1 MNPSRAWCWYLSSG
15 NNNKSSI
22 NFFDNVFTFHNESV
36 TVNCCHENNTLE
48 LAACG
53 LGASCAGACSALGAV
68 LCPSGN
74 CSGSCEMPFEEEEE
88 TKEATS
94 RGFSSGATKPSKA
107 YRWCSPRCNVWK
119 TKGCCYNPNC
129 KRKDQKNAGGST
141 SLQVILSAF
150 ELVWISICSGNTC
163 PLPGS
168 LQNGNWS
175 CQLNELPVFGT
186 SFLDEDAQTYP
197 GEYHFCPWMKQLKAC
212 RLLPWKHLLIMNYS
226 STVPAGLRARVC
238 CSADSSYHL
247 CQRRIWK

>member
-1 MNPSRAWCWYLSSG
+1 MSSG

-129 KRKDQKNAGGST
+129 KKKRSKECRWIDFITGNIVRIRARLNLNLFREHLPAAWLFAKW
-141 SLQVILSAF
+141 
-150 ELVWISICSGNTC
+150 ELVLSI
-163 PLPGS
+163 
-168 LQNGNWS
+168 
-175 CQLNELPVFGT
+175 E
-186 SFLDEDAQTYP
+186 
-197 GEYHFCPWMKQLKAC
+197 
-212 RLLPWKHLLIMNYS
+212 
-226 STVPAGLRARVC
+226 
-238 CSADSSYHL
+238 
-247 CQRRIWK
+247 